1 MIASGLLLW
10 SLKRQLQNKTQQFHW
25 GHYLVDRLNV
35 ATFVGLPLAM
45 MGYFYT
51 NRLVFITAD
60 MPNYEIYNFFIFWGL
75 SLVAAFFTPKQ
86 WLWRSQLICLIILAA
101 CLPVFDLFYL
111 IQHQYIDSLRSYW
124 AFFRVDLFFI
134 LLAILSYFIFKN
146 IHPIQTTAKQKII
159 KKLTSTPEVKTS

>member
-10 SLKRQLQNKTQQFHW
+10 SLKRQLQNKTQQFHL

-51 NRLVFITAD
+51 NRLVYITSD
-60 MPNYEIYNFFIFWGL
+60 MPNYEIYSFFIFWGL
-75 SLVAAFFTPKQ
+75 SLVTALFTPKQ
-86 WLWRSQLICLIILAA
+86 WLWRSQLVCLIVMAA
-101 CLPVFDLFYL
+101 FLPVFDLFYL
-111 IQHQYIDSLRSYW
+111 VRHQYIQSIVHYW
-124 AFFRVDLFFI
+124 TFFRVDLFFI
-134 LLAILSYFIFKN
+134 LLAVLAYFILKN

-159 KKLTSTPEVKTS
+159 KKLSSAQEVKA